1 MSPRQKMI
9 GMMYLVL
16 TAMLALNVQREILDA
31 FVMLDEGMDNTFQVS
46 ESQRNDVWSKL
57 ELAHGLDP
65 VKTAG
70 IYASAAS
77 IKEGSN
83 ALISKIDSLNALII
97 SETEGMTIAEADTIH
112 LKYVEKKEQY
122 QEATQIMVGPNE
134 QLDKGQASGLKQ
146 ELLAY
151 ESLISE
157 ELQKHG
163 LQFGGKG
170 LNFEDQARDGVLMPW
185 EKYTYY
191 ELPLAAIVA
200 FHGKLKNDVKQQE
213 MSALGSLVSA
223 IAMEDFPIDTIVAK
237 VIPNSNY
244 IIRGQKYE
252 ASIFLGGYSTT
263 NAPEV
268 IMNMEGNPTSL
279 PVEGGMGMYET
290 TPQSIGLQTVEGE
303 IKMTNNRGEVKSF
316 PFASEYVVAPP
327 SATVSPTAMNLLYQG
342 VENPLAVSVPGVP
355 DDKVRV
361 TIGDGHQLT
370 KTGQGTYKVN
380 MNTGSTARTT
390 TVRVA
395 AEIGGEVVPMNTL
408 EFRVKKLPAPK
419 ARIGRI
425 TNSGRMKRS
434 DLSIQNVI
442 LEYDKGFPMDIPKPD
457 LISYDVVI
465 SDGSGELK
473 ERRRLRNRNLNSIDD
488 FLKAAKPGSTV
499 YVENITIMG
508 KDGERHVLS
517 PLIITIIR

>member
-1 MSPRQKMI
+1 
-9 GMMYLVL
+9 
-16 TAMLALNVQREILDA
+16 
-31 FVMLDEGMDNTFQVS
+31 MLDEGMENTFLVS

-57 ELAHGLDP
+57 ELAQGLDP

-70 IYASAAS
+70 IYASAES

-83 ALISKIDSLNALII
+83 ALINKIDSLNALII
-97 SETEGMTIAEADTIH
+97 AETEGMTIAEADTIH
-112 LKYVEKKEQY
+112 LEYVEKKEQY
-122 QEATQIMVGPNE
+122 QEATQIMVGPSE
-134 QLDKGQASGLKQ
+134 RLGKGEASGLKR

-151 ESLISE
+151 ESLISK
-157 ELQKHG
+157 ELRKHN

-170 LNFEDQARDGVLMPW
+170 WNFEDQTRDGVMMPW

-200 FHGKLKNDVKQQE
+200 FHGKLKNDIKQQE

-244 IIRGQKYE
+244 IVRGQKYE

-268 IMNMEGNPTSL
+268 IMNMGGNPTL
-279 PVEGGMGMYET
+279 LAVEGGMGIYET

-303 IKMTNNRGEVKSF
+303 IRMTNNRGEVKSF
-316 PFASEYVVAPP
+316 PFASEYVVASP
-327 SATVSPTAMNLLYQG
+327 SATVSPTAMNVLYKG

-370 KTGQGTYKVN
+370 KTGQGTYKVK
-380 MNTGSTARTT
+380 MNNSSKGRTT
-390 TVRVA
+390 TVRVS
-395 AEIGGEVVPMNTL
+395 AEIGGELVPMNTI
-408 EFRVKKLPAPK
+408 EFRVFTLPPPR
-419 ARIGRI
+419 ARIRDIETKGEMR
-425 TNSGRMKRS
+425 KS
-434 DLSIQNVI
+434 DIAIQNLMI
-442 LEYDKGFPMDIPKPD
+442 EYDKSFPLDIPKPE
-457 LISYDVVI
+457 LLGYVVVI
-465 SDGSGELK
+465 SGGGQEPKSREGLTNPRFSEIATF
-473 ERRRLRNRNLNSIDD
+473 LNSARIGQTIDI
-488 FLKAAKPGSTV
+488 
-499 YVENITIMG
+499 ENIKIRG
-508 KDGERHVLS
+508 RDGRIHVLPS
-517 PLIITIIR
+517 LKIKVLR